1 MTTYYMACL
10 DLTGRRTLVVGG
22 GRIAFEKIQGL
33 LASEAAVHVIATEVD
48 DEVRRLADDG
58 AIDITLRAFRSEDVA
73 GAFLV
78 IAATNDMDVNT
89 AVFEAADARS
99 IPVNVVDVPAL
110 CSFILPAVERNG
122 TLAVTV
128 STAGAS
134 PALAKRI
141 KREIADKVG
150 EEYVTLARLLEA
162 ERPWA
167 KETLATYED
176 RKVFFE
182 DIVNGLP
189 DPIELLRLGDLDAVR
204 DSIERAKRGHARVSA
219 VTGPE

>member
-1 MTTYYMACL
+1 MACL
-10 DLTGRRTLVVGG
+10 DLTGRRALVVGA
-22 GRIAFEKIQGL
+22 GRIALEKIRGL
-33 LASEAAVHVIATEVD
+33 LASEAAVHVIAPEIDAEVQ
-48 DEVRRLADDG
+48 RLKEDG
-58 AIDITLRAFRSEDVA
+58 AIDITVRRFRSEDVD

-89 AVFEAADARS
+89 AVFEAAESRS

-122 TLAVTV
+122 PLAVTV

-150 EEYVTLARLLEA
+150 GEYVTLARLLEA

-167 KETLATYED
+167 KENLATYEE

-189 DPIELLRLGDLDAVR
+189 DPIELLRLGDIEAVH

-219 VTGPE
+219 VAGSE